1 MRVVILAR
9 VIETE
14 TSRRKEGGSSVT
26 SGQLFIMSVEELK
39 EKIQQLEA
47 ELKQLR
53 DDKGCAR
60 EKIAQMSGEVV
71 DSNPYR

>member
-1 MRVVILAR
+1 
-9 VIETE
+9 
-14 TSRRKEGGSSVT
+14 
-26 SGQLFIMSVEELK
+26 MSVEELK
-39 EKIQQLEA
+39 AKIQQLEA

-53 DDKGCAR
+53 DDKGGAR